1 MEKEKIKISP
11 DACTYNSEDSKKL
24 IIEVSLPG
32 VDKKDI
38 DLRMLDDSFTLTAP
52 RDELEYSLAL
62 SLCCPVKAVDAHADY
77 RNGLLRIDVPY
88 KEYMEN
94 AVRIKIA

>member
-11 DACTYNSEDSKKL
+11 DAFTYNSEDSQKL
-24 IIEVSLPG
+24 IIEVTLPG
-32 VDKKDI
+32 VDKNDI
-38 DLRMLDDSFTLTAP
+38 NLMMLDDSLTLSAP

-62 SLCCPVKAVDAHADY
+62 SLCCPVKAKDARADY
-77 RNGLLRIDVPY
+77 KNELLRIEVPY
-88 KEYMEN
+88 KDYMDN